1 MTDDEY
7 DEIRRRIA
15 AARTEH
21 STTNDDPEPADQSL
35 DEIGRRMFG
44 RTTGDGSLH
53 AVANRMFNH

>member
-21 STTNDDPEPADQSL
+21 PDTTNDDPEPADESV
-35 DEIGRRMFG
+35 DEITRRMFHG
-44 RTTGDGSLH
+44 GDLPDLG
-53 AVANRMFNH
+53 ARMFRY